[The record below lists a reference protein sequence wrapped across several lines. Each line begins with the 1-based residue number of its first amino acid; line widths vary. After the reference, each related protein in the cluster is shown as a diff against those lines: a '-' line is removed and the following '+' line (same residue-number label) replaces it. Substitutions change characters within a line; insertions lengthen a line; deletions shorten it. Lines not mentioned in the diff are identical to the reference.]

1 MPETTIDQPGRALST
16 ARWDFPVGAPTL
28 ALREF
33 GAGPPVVL
41 LHGFTNYGLSW
52 APQLA
57 AVVHAGHRVI
67 LPDLRGHGAS
77 TPATELC
84 TVTDLA
90 QDVIALL
97 DHLGIGPV
105 VVCGLSLGG
114 MVGRQMALDEP
125 DRIAGL
131 VIANSRS
138 SFTDAETTAMV
149 DTWTGLLSGGRPA
162 EAIACDLAGAHKSV
176 LSRQQFWPRRISRM
190 GPRFGDGGRIIV
202 VSCRKRHDHVRPA
215 ATSRLDPRTFVDS
228 FRGM

>member
-1 MPETTIDQPGRALST
+1 MGFFQSGRRRLHYEN
-16 ARWDFPVGAPTL
+16 L
-28 ALREF
+28 

-114 MVGRQMALDEP
+114 MVAMQMALDEP

-149 DTWTGLLSGGRPA
+149 DTWTGLLLQEDGPLKRLMRPGRR
-162 EAIACDLAGAHKSV
+162 SSMRV